1 VDLVLHAS
9 YDRIFRTP
17 SFENIL
23 LSNSST
29 VEVLNPDVLR
39 LPVQPSHGDY
49 YEAGLTQGFFGQFRL
64 DADIFRR
71 VARNYADDDQF
82 LNTGVSFPIAFDKAI
97 IDGAEGKLEIPHWRN
112 LSGFLSYSYT
122 VGDFFPVTGG
132 LFLGVDAT
140 NATTQLTGHFPDSP
154 DQRNTL
160 RTRFRY
166 QVRPPPYHAT
176 PGRRTKSEQSPERSL
191 FRQRDCAVTQR
202 CASRRILMVLQ
213 RICSVFLNAE
223 NRTLFEF

>member
-1 VDLVLHAS
+1 MLHAS

-97 IDGAEGKLEIPHWRN
+97 IDGAEGKLELRIGAISPASSAIPTRSATHF
-112 LSGFLSYSYT
+112 FLLPAA
-122 VGDFFPVTGG
+122 FF
-132 LFLGVDAT
+132 LES
-140 NATTQLTGHFPDSP
+140 TQPTRPLNSPAIFPIRQIS
-154 DQRNTL
+154 
-160 RTRFRY
+160 
-166 QVRPPPYHAT
+166 AT
-176 PGRRTKSEQSPERSL
+176 PYERVSAIRCDHRLTMRRQADGQNLNNRLNVVFSGNAIAPSRSDALRFSTNFNGSAEDL
-191 FRQRDCAVTQR
+191 FGI
-202 CASRRILMVLQ
+202 S
-213 RICSVFLNAE
+213 
-223 NRTLFEF
+223 